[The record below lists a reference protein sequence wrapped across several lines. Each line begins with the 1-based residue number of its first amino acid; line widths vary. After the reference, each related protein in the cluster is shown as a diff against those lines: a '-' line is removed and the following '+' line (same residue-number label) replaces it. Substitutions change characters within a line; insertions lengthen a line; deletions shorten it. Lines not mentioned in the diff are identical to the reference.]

1 MVRYAL
7 GAVLAL
13 MLALRSG
20 GPAAQRV
27 ERVDAMAP
35 KITIQVND
43 TVFNATLA
51 ANATAAAFVARLP
64 MSLRMADL
72 NANEKFVD
80 LPTALPSRAS
90 TPSTIRTG
98 DLMLYGSSTV
108 VLFYKT
114 FGTTYSYTPIA
125 QIDNPGKLQ
134 DALGPKG
141 VVVTFAALPKAQ

>member
-13 MLALRSG
+13 MLGVRSG
-20 GPAAQRV
+20 GPAAQRA

-51 ANATAAAFVARLP
+51 DNATAAAFAARLP

-80 LPTALPSRAS
+80 LPTSLPTRAS
-90 TPSTIRTG
+90 TPSTIRAG
-98 DLMLYGSSTV
+98 DLMLYGSRTV

-114 FGTTYSYTPIA
+114 FRTTYSYTPIGH
-125 QIDNPGKLQ
+125 IDNPGGLQ
-134 DALGPKG
+134 DALGQKD
-141 VVVTFAALPKAQ
+141 VIVTFAALPKAQ